1 LTRKTY
7 RVTKLRL
14 ACAYLRLE
22 GTMKQNN
29 SSATKVATQA
39 LSSSAE
45 DEKAMLMPLEVI
57 RIENVIS
64 KFPVHNLAKTGRVNI
79 RVNRKRADGEVEFR
93 WEVSYNERYGEAKQ
107 LAYQIDTLIIA
118 KRLHDYFEAN
128 KPTPEVIPIGSLYQ
142 ICQELG
148 MNPQSGKN
156 KNNIK
161 RALAQN
167 AGAFIDAHIS
177 FKDRNGEER
186 RLSAQFTR
194 YAVVHRDQKLPDG
207 RKADQ
212 VYIVLQ
218 PVYLEVLNSAR
229 WRPLDFTYLKEL
241 PPASQRCYEII
252 STRIFAALK
261 YGHPR
266 AELTYSDY
274 CLFSAQMRHAKYKS
288 FRAQMDHVHKP
299 HLSSGYLTKVEYK
312 ETLDEEGKPD
322 WVIAYYPGPKARA
335 EFSHFNPRL
344 NDAALPK
351 STVTDGVGKSNESRD
366 LVAYFHRLVH
376 KADHEHEPMKRE
388 LEQAARLIE
397 LCGADVARYIVEFAH
412 KEAPKTKFEM
422 QVFGAVLVY
431 EKRALA
437 SYERRKKS
445 RAGSKP
451 TTTQWENETDAQSLS
466 EAERIA
472 SLITEAI
479 ERLRQAAANISAS
492 GMPVLLDA
500 CIAAEW
506 DLGDLR
512 DRIATVDKDLPVD
525 LAAVEGRLVA
535 AEDRITE
542 ALWQSTSSDEL
553 EKMSKASGAEL
564 QRYKA
569 SMEPEA
575 YKDILRR
582 HVTTRLREQ
591 YAMPRLSLFY
601 LW

>member
-1 LTRKTY
+1 
-7 RVTKLRL
+7 
-14 ACAYLRLE
+14 
-22 GTMKQNN
+22 MKRNN
-29 SSATKVATQA
+29 SSVMKGTTAPQGGRSAIATLASPNPT
-39 LSSSAE
+39 E
-45 DEKAMLMPLEVI
+45 GDKAMLIPLEVI
-57 RIENVIS
+57 RIENVFS

-79 RVNRKRADGEVEFR
+79 RLNRKRADGEVELR
-93 WEVSYNERYGEAKQ
+93 WEVSYNEKYGEAKQ

-128 KPTPEVIPIGSLYQ
+128 KPIPEAIPVGSLYQ

-177 FKDRNGEER
+177 FMDRNGEER

-274 CLFSAQMRHAKYKS
+274 CLFSAQMRHAKYKP
-288 FRAQMDHVHKP
+288 FRAQMDHVNKP

-312 ETLDEEGKPD
+312 ETLDEEGKLD

-344 NDAALPK
+344 NDAAFPK
-351 STVTDGVGKSNESRD
+351 STVTDGAGKSNESRE

-376 KADHEHEPMKRE
+376 KAGDEHEPVKRE
-388 LEQAARLIE
+388 LEQASRLIE
-397 LCGADVARYIVEFAH
+397 TYGVDVARYIVEFAH

-431 EKRALA
+431 EKRALTA
-437 SYERRKKS
+437 YERRKKS
-445 RAGSKP
+445 GP
-451 TTTQWENETDAQSLS
+451 GGQTTTTKRENNTEAQSLLES
-466 EAERIA
+466 EKIA
-472 SLITEAI
+472 SLLTEAI
-479 ERLRQAAANISAS
+479 ERLQQVTGNLSTS
-492 GMPVLLDA
+492 GMSALLDA
-500 CIAAEW
+500 CSAVERE
-506 DLGDLR
+506 LGDLH
-512 DRIATVDKDLPVD
+512 DQIVTTDKDLPID
-525 LAAVEGRLVA
+525 LAGIENRLVA

-542 ALWQSTSSDEL
+542 ALWQSTNADEL
-553 EKMSKASGAEL
+553 ERMMKAAGDEL

-569 SMEPEA
+569 SMEAEV

-582 HVTTRLREQ
+582 QVTTSLREQ

>member
-1 LTRKTY
+1 
-7 RVTKLRL
+7 
-14 ACAYLRLE
+14 
-22 GTMKQNN
+22 
-29 SSATKVATQA
+29 
-39 LSSSAE
+39 
-45 DEKAMLMPLEVI
+45 MLIPLEVI

-64 KFPVHNLAKTGRVNI
+64 KFPVHNLAKTGRVKI
-79 RVNRKRADGEVEFR
+79 SVNRKRADGDVEFR
-93 WEVSYNERYGEAKQ
+93 WEVSYNEKYGEAKQ

-128 KPTPEVIPIGSLYQ
+128 KPIPEVIPIGSLYQ
-142 ICQELG
+142 MCQELG

-167 AGAFIDAHIS
+167 AGAFIDARIS

-194 YAVVHRDQKLPDG
+194 YAVVQRDQKLPDG

-274 CLFSAQMRHAKYKS
+274 CLYSAQMRHEKYKP

-299 HLSSGYLTKVEYK
+299 HLSSGYLTKVEYQ
-312 ETLDEEGKPD
+312 ETLDEEGKTD
-322 WVIAYYPGPKARA
+322 WVISYYPGPKARA

-344 NDAALPK
+344 NDAALARNT
-351 STVTDGVGKSNESRD
+351 SSDGVGKRDESRD
-366 LVAYFHRLVH
+366 LVAYFHRLIH
-376 KADHEHEPMKRE
+376 KTSYEHEPMKRE
-388 LEQAARLIE
+388 LEQASRLIE
-397 LCGADVARYIVEFAH
+397 LHGADVARYIVEFAH

-437 SYERRKKS
+437 SYERRRKS
-445 RAGSKP
+445 SAGSQM
-451 TTTQWENETDAQSLS
+451 TTTQMDDEMEAQSLT

-472 SLITEAI
+472 PVLMEAI
-479 ERLRQAAANISAS
+479 ERLRQATANMSAS
-492 GMPVLLDA
+492 RMSALIEVCSA
-500 CIAAEW
+500 VERE
-506 DLGDLR
+506 LGDLN
-512 DRIATVDKDLPVD
+512 DHIATADKDLPVD
-525 LAAVEGRLVA
+525 LAKVEERLMA
-535 AEDRITE
+535 AEERITE
-542 ALWQSTSSDEL
+542 VLWQSTNSDEL
-553 EKMSKASGAEL
+553 ERMFKAAKAEL
-564 QRYKA
+564 QRYEA
-569 SMEPEA
+569 SMEPEV
-575 YKDILRR
+575 YKDTLRR

-591 YAMPRLSLFY
+591 YMMPRLSLFY

>member
-1 LTRKTY
+1 
-7 RVTKLRL
+7 
-14 ACAYLRLE
+14 
-22 GTMKQNN
+22 MKRNN
-29 SSATKVATQA
+29 SSVMKGSTTQQNGKSAIATLA
-39 LSSSAE
+39 SPSSAE
-45 DEKAMLMPLEVI
+45 GDKAMLIPLEVI

-79 RVNRKRADGEVEFR
+79 RLNRKRADGEVEFR
-93 WEVSYNERYGEAKQ
+93 WEVSYNEKYGEAKQ

-118 KRLHDYFEAN
+118 KRLHGYFEAN
-128 KPTPEVIPIGSLYQ
+128 KPIPDVIPIGSLYQ

-167 AGAFIDAHIS
+167 AGAFIDAHIL

-212 VYIVLQ
+212 LYIVLQ

-274 CLFSAQMRHAKYKS
+274 CLYSAQMRHEKYKP

-299 HLSSGYLTKVEYK
+299 HLSSGYLTKVEYQ
-312 ETLDEEGKPD
+312 ETLDEEGKTD
-322 WVIAYYPGPKARA
+322 WVISYYPGPKARA
-335 EFSHFNPRL
+335 EFLHFNPRL
-344 NDAALPK
+344 NDAALAK
-351 STVTDGVGKSNESRD
+351 NTSSNGAGKSDESRD
-366 LVAYFHRLVH
+366 LVEYFHRLVH
-376 KADHEHEPMKRE
+376 KAGYEHEPMKRE
-388 LEQAARLIE
+388 LEQASRLID
-397 LCGADVARYIVEFAH
+397 LYGADVARYIVDFAH

-431 EKRALA
+431 EKRAVA
-437 SYERRKKS
+437 SFEKRRKS
-445 RAGSKP
+445 RVGSQA
-451 TTTQWENETDAQSLS
+451 TTTQRDHEKETQSLTES
-466 EAERIA
+466 ERIA
-472 SLITEAI
+472 SMLTEAI
-479 ERLRQAAANISAS
+479 ERLRQAATNISAS
-492 GMPVLLDA
+492 GMSALLDA
-500 CIAAEW
+500 CSAVERE
-506 DLGDLR
+506 LRDLR
-512 DRIATVDKDLPVD
+512 DRIATTDKDLPLD
-525 LAAVEGRLVA
+525 LAEIEERLVG
-535 AEDRITE
+535 AEERIAE
-542 ALWQSTSSDEL
+542 ALWQSTNSDEL
-553 EKMSKASGAEL
+553 ERMLNAAKAEL
-564 QRYKA
+564 QRYEA
-569 SMEPEA
+569 SMEPGV
-575 YKDILRR
+575 YKDTLRR
-582 HVTTRLREQ
+582 YVTTRLREE
-591 YAMPRLSLFY
+591 YGMPRLSLFY